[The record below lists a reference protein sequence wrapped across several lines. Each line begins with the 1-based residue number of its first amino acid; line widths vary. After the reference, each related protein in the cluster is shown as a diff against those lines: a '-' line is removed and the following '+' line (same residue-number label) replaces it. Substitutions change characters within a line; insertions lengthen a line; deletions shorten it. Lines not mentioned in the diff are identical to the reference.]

1 MGPNRLRYRLVDSD
15 QSWSAR
21 RRRHRSDWLARTFP
35 DIGDMH
41 VVDLGGRLG
50 TWHRATVR
58 PARVTVVNLEQPPAV
73 VPEWAHVEQADACDL
88 PAAPHQG
95 QLRPGLLELGAGAR
109 GRARTP
115 ASASPPPPA
124 HWPTG
129 TGCRRPTATSPSSHT
144 GSRRACSSCR
154 YDCAPRS
161 PDAGR
166 WGTSR
171 PAATTPP
178 STRCSG
184 PSCWT
189 ARRCATTSPT
199 RHAGGAG
206 VRPAEVTD
214 RGAYRVGR
222 RVRTGSAR
230 PSRCRAACRS
240 PRPRSGCPGR
250 WRAPGPAA

>member
-73 VPEWAHVEQADACDL
+73 VPDWAHVEQADACDL
-88 PAAPHQG
+88 PPRLAKGRYDLVFSNSVLEHVGGHERRHA
-95 QLRPGLLELGAGAR
+95 LR
-109 GRARTP
+109 RA
-115 ASASPPPPA
+115 PPA

-144 GSRRACSSCR
+144 GSRPACSSCR

-161 PDAGR
+161 PAAGR
-166 WGTSR
+166 W
-171 PAATTPP
+171 AHK
-178 STRCSG
+178 
-184 PSCWT
+184 
-189 ARRCATTSPT
+189 PT
-199 RHAGGAG
+199 RSHDAAIHQ
-206 VRPAEVTD
+206 VLWTELLD
-214 RGAYRVGR
+214 RSQMRHYFPDSTMLVERAFGLPKSLIA
-222 RVRTGSAR
+222 VRTG
-230 PSRCRAACRS
+230 
-240 PRPRSGCPGR
+240 G
-250 WRAPGPAA
+250 